1 MLTTGTGIFSYPEIY
16 SLPQRRVVSLAGEMA
31 VSESALEGPEE
42 DGKILA
48 RITTGPKDTSM
59 RLTIRRQ
66 TSKLKLFVLKLLT
79 VREARCRKRRRMNS
93 VRDPL
98 GWLHRGELWGWG
110 RPLTFTH

>member
-1 MLTTGTGIFSYPEIY
+1 MLTTGTGIFSYPKIY
-16 SLPQRRVVSLAGEMA
+16 SLSQRRVVSLAGEMA
-31 VSESALEGPEE
+31 ASKSALEGPEE
-42 DGKILA
+42 DGEILS
-48 RITTGPKDTSM
+48 RIATGPKDTSM

-98 GWLHRGELWGWG
+98 GWLHRGEL
-110 RPLTFTH
+110 